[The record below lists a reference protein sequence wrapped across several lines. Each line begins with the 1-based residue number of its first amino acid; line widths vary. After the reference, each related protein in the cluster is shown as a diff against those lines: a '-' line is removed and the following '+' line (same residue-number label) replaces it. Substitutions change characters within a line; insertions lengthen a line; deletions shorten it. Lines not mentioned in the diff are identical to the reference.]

1 MPKEQTKLTKRLK
14 KNLARDLLAAA
25 RNTAHAL
32 RDPDL
37 GPYTALSYLAR
48 VRHFADRLDLVLRGI
63 TE

>member
-1 MPKEQTKLTKRLK
+1 MPKEQTKLATRLQ

-32 RDPDL
+32 SDPDL
-37 GPYTALSYLAR
+37 ATSTVLFHLAR
-48 VRHFADRLDLVLRGI
+48 VRHFADRLDLALTGI